1 MTTTTTLS
9 NNTTSAN
16 LAANGQKIITAL
28 GTGSGIDVQSLAN
41 NLVQAESAPQQALIQ
56 KKIDSSNASISGYG
70 TLLSGVSALQSAFA
84 ALQDSSTISPA
95 TVQSTDTA
103 SFLATSM
110 PGVEAATGFHQV
122 HVTAVAKAQS
132 EISTSFVDGTS
143 IINGGAAFTLTI
155 TPLNGNAKTLNLA
168 ANSKASDVVSAI
180 NASGAGVTA
189 SVINTGGAQA
199 PYKIVINSNVTGIAG
214 GFSITDSSGALGL
227 TRVTPAQD
235 ANLTVD
241 GVSMSRSSNQITDAI
256 KGVSLTL
263 FAENSSPT
271 VLQVTRDNSAL
282 NTNIANLV
290 KTYNEL
296 QKTMKTLGD
305 SQSSDQ
311 VSGGKLANDSMLRQ
325 VQSMVRNMVTGYST
339 APPGGKFKALRDI
352 GVTLQV
358 DGSQQTDSIKLQSAL
373 DNNLVD
379 IVTMFTANLGSP
391 TNSTATKRGIAGD
404 AVKALTALSS
414 PTGLIV
420 NRENNRQKEILGYND
435 QMTKLQERMAAL
447 LDRYTKQFAAMDALV
462 GNLNSQKSGLKTTF
476 DNMSAMY
483 SNK

>member
-56 KKIDSSNASISGYG
+56 KKIDVSNASISGYG

-155 TPLNGNAKTLNLA
+155 TPLNGTAKTLNLA

-180 NASGAGVTA
+180 NSSGTGVTA
-189 SVINTGGAQA
+189 SVVNTGGAQT

-227 TRVTPAQD
+227 TNVTPAQD

-271 VLQVTRDNSAL
+271 VLQVSRDNSAL
-282 NTNIANLV
+282 SSNIANLV

-305 SQSSDQ
+305 SQSSDP
-311 VSGGKLANDSMLRQ
+311 VNGGKLANDSMLRQ
-325 VQSMVRNMVTGYST
+325 VQSMVRNMVTGDST
-339 APPGGKFKALRDI
+339 APGGKFKALRDI

-358 DGSQQTDSIKLQSAL
+358 DGSLQTDSSKLQSAL

-483 SNK
+483 NNK

>member
-56 KKIDSSNASISGYG
+56 KKIDVSNASISGYG

-155 TPLNGNAKTLNLA
+155 TPLNGTAKTLNLA

-180 NASGAGVTA
+180 NASGTGVTA
-189 SVINTGGAQA
+189 SVVNTGGAQT

-227 TRVTPAQD
+227 TNVTPAQD

-271 VLQVTRDNSAL
+271 VLQVSRDNSAL
-282 NTNIANLV
+282 SSNIANLV

-305 SQSSDQ
+305 SQSSDP
-311 VSGGKLANDSMLRQ
+311 VNGGKLANDSMLRQ
-325 VQSMVRNMVTGYST
+325 VQSMVRNMVTGDST
-339 APPGGKFKALRDI
+339 APGGKFKALRDI

-358 DGSQQTDSIKLQSAL
+358 DGSLQTDSSKLQSAL

>member
-1 MTTTTTLS
+1 M
-9 NNTTSAN
+9 
-16 LAANGQKIITAL
+16 
-28 GTGSGIDVQSLAN
+28 
-41 NLVQAESAPQQALIQ
+41 QAESAPQQALIQ
-56 KKIDSSNASISGYG
+56 KKIDVSNASISGYG

-132 EISTSFVDGTS
+132 EISTSFVDRTS

-155 TPLNGNAKTLNLA
+155 TPLNGTAKTLNLA

-180 NASGAGVTA
+180 NSSGTGVTA
-189 SVINTGGAQA
+189 SVVNTGGAQT

-227 TRVTPAQD
+227 TNVTPAQD

-282 NTNIANLV
+282 NSNIANLV

-305 SQSSDQ
+305 SQSSDP
-311 VSGGKLANDSMLRQ
+311 VNGGKLANDSMLRQ
-325 VQSMVRNMVTGYST
+325 VQSMVRNMVTGDST
-339 APPGGKFKALRDI
+339 APGGKFKALRDI

-358 DGSQQTDSIKLQSAL
+358 DGSLQTDSSKLQSAL

>member
-9 NNTTSAN
+9 NNTPSAN

-56 KKIDSSNASISGYG
+56 KKIDVSNASISGYG

-122 HVTAVAKAQS
+122 HVTAIAKAQS
-132 EISTSFVDGTS
+132 EISTSFVDRTS

-155 TPLNGNAKTLNLA
+155 TPLNGTAKTLNLA

-180 NASGAGVTA
+180 NSSGTGVTA
-189 SVINTGGAQA
+189 SVVNTGGAQT

-227 TRVTPAQD
+227 TNVTPAQD

-282 NTNIANLV
+282 NSNIANLV

-305 SQSSDQ
+305 SQSSDP
-311 VSGGKLANDSMLRQ
+311 VNGGKLANDSMLRQ
-325 VQSMVRNMVTGYST
+325 VQSMVRNMVTGDST
-339 APPGGKFKALRDI
+339 APGGKFKALRDI

-358 DGSQQTDSIKLQSAL
+358 DGSLQTDSSKLQSAL

-476 DNMSAMY
+476 DNMYAMY

>member
-56 KKIDSSNASISGYG
+56 KKIDVSNASISGYG

-132 EISTSFVDGTS
+132 EISTSFVDRTS

-155 TPLNGNAKTLNLA
+155 TPLNGTAKTLNLA

-180 NASGAGVTA
+180 NSSGTGVTA
-189 SVINTGGAQA
+189 SVVNTGGAQT

-227 TRVTPAQD
+227 TNVTPAQD

-282 NTNIANLV
+282 NSNIANLV

-305 SQSSDQ
+305 SQSSDP
-311 VSGGKLANDSMLRQ
+311 VNGGKLANDSMLRQ
-325 VQSMVRNMVTGYST
+325 VQSMVRNMVTGDST
-339 APPGGKFKALRDI
+339 APGGKFKALRDI

-358 DGSQQTDSIKLQSAL
+358 DGSLQTDSSKLQSAL

-420 NRENNRQKEILGYND
+420 NRKNNRQKEILGYND

>member
-56 KKIDSSNASISGYG
+56 KKIDVSNASISGYG

-132 EISTSFVDGTS
+132 EISTSFVDRTS

-155 TPLNGNAKTLNLA
+155 TPLNGTAKTLNLA

-180 NASGAGVTA
+180 NSSGTGVTA
-189 SVINTGGAQA
+189 SVVNTGGAQT

-227 TRVTPAQD
+227 TNVTPAQD

-282 NTNIANLV
+282 NSNIANLV

-305 SQSSDQ
+305 SQSSDP
-311 VSGGKLANDSMLRQ
+311 VNGGKLANDSMLRQ
-325 VQSMVRNMVTGYST
+325 VQSMVRNMVTGDST
-339 APPGGKFKALRDI
+339 APGGKFKALRDI

-358 DGSQQTDSIKLQSAL
+358 DGSLQTDSSKLQSAL

>member
-56 KKIDSSNASISGYG
+56 KKIDVSNASISGYG

-155 TPLNGNAKTLNLA
+155 TPLNGTAKTLNLA

-180 NASGAGVTA
+180 NSSGTGVTA
-189 SVINTGGAQA
+189 SVVNTGGAQT

-227 TRVTPAQD
+227 TNVTPAQD

-282 NTNIANLV
+282 SSNIANLV

-305 SQSSDQ
+305 SQSSDP
-311 VSGGKLANDSMLRQ
+311 VNGGKLANDSMLRQ
-325 VQSMVRNMVTGYST
+325 VQSMVRNMVTGDST
-339 APPGGKFKALRDI
+339 APGGKFKALRDI

-358 DGSQQTDSIKLQSAL
+358 DGSLQTDSSKLQSAL

-435 QMTKLQERMAAL
+435 QMTKLQKRMAAL

>member
-56 KKIDSSNASISGYG
+56 KKIDVSNASISGYG

-132 EISTSFVDGTS
+132 EISTSFVDRTS

-155 TPLNGNAKTLNLA
+155 TPLNGTAKTLNLA
-168 ANSKASDVVSAI
+168 ANSKASDVVSAV
-180 NASGAGVTA
+180 NSSGTGVTA
-189 SVINTGGAQA
+189 SVVNTGGAQT

-227 TRVTPAQD
+227 TNVTPAQD

-282 NTNIANLV
+282 NSNIANLV

-305 SQSSDQ
+305 SQSSDP
-311 VSGGKLANDSMLRQ
+311 VNGGKLANDSMLRQ
-325 VQSMVRNMVTGYST
+325 VQSMVRNMVTGDST
-339 APPGGKFKALRDI
+339 APGGKFKALRDI

-358 DGSQQTDSIKLQSAL
+358 DGSLQTDSSKLQSAL

-391 TNSTATKRGIAGD
+391 TNSTAAKRGIAGD

>member
-16 LAANGQKIITAL
+16 LAGNGQKIITAL

-56 KKIDSSNASISGYG
+56 KKIDVSNASISGYG

-132 EISTSFVDGTS
+132 EISTSFVDRTS

-155 TPLNGNAKTLNLA
+155 TPLNGTAKTLNLA

-180 NASGAGVTA
+180 NSSGTGVTA
-189 SVINTGGAQA
+189 SVVNTGGAQT

-227 TRVTPAQD
+227 TNVTPAQD

-282 NTNIANLV
+282 NSNIANLV

-305 SQSSDQ
+305 SQSSDP
-311 VSGGKLANDSMLRQ
+311 VNGGKLANDSMLRQ
-325 VQSMVRNMVTGYST
+325 VQSMVRNMVTGDST
-339 APPGGKFKALRDI
+339 APGGKFKALRDI

-358 DGSQQTDSIKLQSAL
+358 DGSLQTDSSKLQSAL

>member
-9 NNTTSAN
+9 NNTPSAN

-56 KKIDSSNASISGYG
+56 KKIDVSNASISGYG

-132 EISTSFVDGTS
+132 EISTSFVDRTS

-155 TPLNGNAKTLNLA
+155 TPLNGTAKTLNLA

-180 NASGAGVTA
+180 NSSGTGVTA
-189 SVINTGGAQA
+189 SVVNTGGAQT

-227 TRVTPAQD
+227 TNVTPAQD

-282 NTNIANLV
+282 NSNIANLV

-305 SQSSDQ
+305 SQSSDP
-311 VSGGKLANDSMLRQ
+311 VNGGKLANDSMLRQ
-325 VQSMVRNMVTGYST
+325 VQSMVRNMVTGDST
-339 APPGGKFKALRDI
+339 APGGKFKALRDI

-358 DGSQQTDSIKLQSAL
+358 DGSLQTDSSKLQSAL